1 MFSIKC
7 NNDSLLFN
15 ILTSRVGFFIA
26 GFGLAIWAPLVPYVR
41 RNIPM
46 TDATFGLML
55 LCIGVGSLCCMPLS
69 AALTNRFSI
78 RRCLFVITMILLTA
92 LFAMAT
98 ASSLWLLGAALF
110 VFGGSLGVLDIILNI
125 QGLSIENR
133 ANRSMMS
140 NFHGMFSVGTIVGAL
155 LMIILLTLGLS
166 ALTSTLIA
174 IATILLLSVFAVRGY
189 LDERTLS
196 GKDSFIWPNGW
207 ILLVG
212 LMCFIV
218 YLAEGVMLD
227 WSALYLIEDKH
238 IATAQ
243 AGLGYASFSAMV
255 ATGRFLGDG
264 LVQML
269 GRVRL
274 IVGGGLLAASGV
286 VLSIISTHWGVSL
299 LGFALC
305 GLGCANVSPVLISSL
320 SKQTHMPTH
329 LAITAATTIGFAGV
343 LAGPAMMGAVAHY
356 SSLSAAFAVLAGA
369 LLVVAACGHRFK

>member
-1 MFSIKC
+1 MFSIKRS
-7 NNDSLLFN
+7 NDSLLFN
-15 ILTSRVGFFIA
+15 ILTSRIGFFIV

-46 TDATFGLML
+46 SDATFGLML

-78 RRCLFVITMILLTA
+78 RHCLFVITLILLAA
-92 LFAMAT
+92 LFTMAT

-110 VFGGSLGVLDIILNI
+110 IFGGSMGVLDVILNI

-140 NFHGMFSVGTIVGAL
+140 NFHGMFSVGTIAGSLV
-155 LMIILLTLGLS
+155 MIALLTLGLS
-166 ALTSTLIA
+166 ALQSTLMA
-174 IATILLLSVFAVRGY
+174 ISTILFLSLFAVRGY

-196 GKDSFIWPNGW
+196 GKDSFVWPNGW

-264 LVQML
+264 LVQMM

-286 VLSIISTHWGVSL
+286 LLSIISTHWGVSL

-356 SSLSAAFAVLAGA
+356 SSLSTAFAVLAGL
-369 LLVVAACGHRFK
+369 LLVVAALGHRFK

>member
-1 MFSIKC
+1 MLSIRS
-7 NNDSLLFN
+7 NQNSLLFN
-15 ILTSRVGFFIA
+15 ILASRIGFFIA
-26 GFGLAIWAPLVPYVR
+26 GFALAIWAPLVPYVR
-41 RNIPM
+41 LHIPM

-69 AALTNRFSI
+69 AVLTNRFSI
-78 RRCLFVITMILLTA
+78 RRCLFTVTLILLVA
-92 LFAMAT
+92 LFIMAT
-98 ASSLWLLGAALF
+98 ASSLVLLGAALF
-110 VFGGSLGVLDIILNI
+110 LFGGSLGVLDVILNI

-140 NFHGMFSVGTIVGAL
+140 NFHGMFSVGTIVGAV
-155 LMIILLTLGLS
+155 LMIVLLTIGLP
-166 ALTSTLIA
+166 ALISTLVA
-174 IATILLLSVFAVRGY
+174 IAAILLLSVFALRGY
-189 LDERTLS
+189 LDERTLR
-196 GKDSFIWPNGW
+196 GKDAFIWPNGW

-264 LVQML
+264 LVQLL

-274 IVGGGLLAASGV
+274 IVGGGLLAASGII
-286 VLSIISTHWGVSL
+286 LSIVTEHWAIALVGY
-299 LGFALC
+299 ALC

-369 LLVVAACGHRFK
+369 LLIVAALGHRFK

>member
-1 MFSIKC
+1 MLSIRS
-7 NNDSLLFN
+7 NQNSLLFN
-15 ILTSRVGFFIA
+15 ILASRIGFFIA
-26 GFGLAIWAPLVPYVR
+26 GFALAIWAPLVPYVR
-41 RNIPM
+41 LHIPM

-69 AALTNRFSI
+69 AVLTNRFSI
-78 RRCLFVITMILLTA
+78 RRCLFTVTLILLVA
-92 LFAMAT
+92 LFIMAT
-98 ASSLWLLGAALF
+98 ASSLVLLGAALF
-110 VFGGSLGVLDIILNI
+110 LFGGSLGVLDVILNI

-140 NFHGMFSVGTIVGAL
+140 NFHGMFSVGTIVGAV
-155 LMIILLTLGLS
+155 LMIVLLTIGLP
-166 ALTSTLIA
+166 ALISTLVA
-174 IATILLLSVFAVRGY
+174 IAAILLLSIFALRGY
-189 LDERTLS
+189 LDERTLR
-196 GKDSFIWPNGW
+196 GKNAFIWPNGW

-264 LVQML
+264 LVQLL

-274 IVGGGLLAASGV
+274 IVGGGLLAASGII
-286 VLSIISTHWGVSL
+286 LSIVTEHWAIALVGY
-299 LGFALC
+299 ALC

-369 LLVVAACGHRFK
+369 LLIVAALGHRFK